1 MIQYPEIDPIA
12 FSAGPLQV
20 HWYGV
25 MYLIG
30 IVGGWFLL
38 ARRASRADAPVDRKQ
53 VDDLIFYVACGV
65 IIGGRVGYALFYGMD
80 QVLANPL
87 WMFYVWEGGM
97 SFHGGFLGV
106 MAAMW
111 LYGRKVNRHPMDLLD
126 FIAPV
131 VPIGLGMGRLGN
143 FIGQELW
150 GRASDVPWAM
160 VFPKD
165 PSGLAR
171 HPSQLYQAFL
181 EGLVLFLILY
191 LFSMKPR
198 PRYAVSGLF
207 LLFYGIFR
215 FSVEFFRQPDA
226 HLGFDLFGWMSRGQL
241 LSLPMI
247 VAGCILLFVA
257 YQRPASS
264 PSVAEPMTKK
274 GTGRKASARKHKKK

>member
-30 IVGGWFLL
+30 IVGGWLLL
-38 ARRASRADAPVDRKQ
+38 ARRSSRADAPVDRKQ

-106 MAAMW
+106 MVAMW

-215 FSVEFFRQPDA
+215 FSAEFFRQPDA

-257 YQRPASS
+257 YQRPPAA
-264 PSVAEPMTKK
+264 PTVAATKK
-274 GTGRKASARKHKKK
+274 MTAKNAAARKHKKK